1 MRIYFYIL
9 FLFVSYI
16 AFPQAP
22 KRINSQNGSSKSVD
36 TTKVKVAPIDLYRII
51 TLDRDTTYIDT
62 SLTIRKEYSHNY
74 LRKDNFGLLAFPNEG
89 QTYNTL
95 NYGLVKND
103 IFPEMGFKAKHFN
116 FMEANQI

>member
-1 MRIYFYIL
+1 MCFY
-9 FLFVSYI
+9 

-22 KRINSQNGSSKSVD
+22 KRMNSQNGSFKPVD

-103 IFPEMGFKAKHFN
+103 IFPEMGFKAKQFN
-116 FMEANQI
+116 FMEANEIRYASVATPGT